1 MFEAIKH
8 NMVPILEKKHSI
20 AKTNVSQVETF
31 GASEA
36 EDRFILDMKM
46 EVGDHSHALK
56 IKVYNTKCSL
66 DAQGLKGEVQKV
78 FEHLG
83 NRTVGEYFVYIV
95 ISKIVEYLERNLN
108 IKELNEKYLKL
119 AREGFKTAKKHE
131 NTCTNCKTNSP
142 GNVLK
147 CKYCKKTTHESCAK
161 KFLSAETIQTKLNKP
176 GTFQCKECVIQITL
190 NVEPNDE
197 EEVEANDENKMIE
210 AATLIRIDD
219 SPVVVE
225 VTEPVDNQ
233 EDSSQGKSQT
243 QFQCDICEFRSD
255 IKDVLKRHVEN
266 VHTNVID
273 IACDFGA
280 T

>member
-1 MFEAIKH
+1 M
-8 NMVPILEKKHSI
+8 
-20 AKTNVSQVETF
+20 
-31 GASEA
+31 
-36 EDRFILDMKM
+36 
-46 EVGDHSHALK
+46 
-56 IKVYNTKCSL
+56 
-66 DAQGLKGEVQKV
+66 
-78 FEHLG
+78 
-83 NRTVGEYFVYIV
+83 
-95 ISKIVEYLERNLN
+95 
-108 IKELNEKYLKL
+108 
-119 AREGFKTAKKHE
+119 
-131 NTCTNCKTNSP
+131 
-142 GNVLK
+142 
-147 CKYCKKTTHESCAK
+147 
-161 KFLSAETIQTKLNKP
+161 
-176 GTFQCKECVIQITL
+176 